1 MRFYGTVCD
10 RLKNPFK
17 NIPVTDGR
25 NIVFTDENGKFD
37 FEGWDD
43 AGILSLNILTNGHD
57 DLYFM
62 VDGHKGSY
70 DFEIR
75 PADEAENF
83 SVLHTSDTEIE
94 NEYDMSWVDD
104 LKKTNPKD
112 LEAAKAS
119 AQKGD
124 LAAAK
129 ESLRGL
135 LNDPKIQALLK
146 DFGV

>member
-43 AGILSLNILTNGHD
+43 AGILSLNILTKGHD
-57 DLYFM
+57 DWYFM

-94 NEYDMSWVDD
+94 NEYDM
-104 LKKTNPKD
+104 
-112 LEAAKAS
+112 KADRKS
-119 AQKGD
+119 IKRNLMNLMDCGYEINY
-124 LAAAK
+124 LH
-129 ESLRGL
+129 
-135 LNDPKIQALLK
+135 I
-146 DFGV
+146 